1 VVCVDQHACLPA
13 WQPLDSQRAGK
24 AHERAVETV
33 TGNQL
38 GAVSRVLARQI
49 DHIRTLARE
58 IQNGQA
64 VLVSH
69 ERELTTLGKRL
80 YKRLSPNVLVY
91 IDLHQISDP
100 VCGE

>member
-1 VVCVDQHACLPA
+1 VVCVDQDASLPA
-13 WQPLDSQRAGK
+13 RQPLDPQRAGK
-24 AHERAVETV
+24 AHERTVETI
-33 TGNQL
+33 TRNQL

-49 DHIRTLARE
+49 DHIRTLASE

-69 ERELTTLGKRL
+69 ERKLTSLSKRL
-80 YKRLSPNVLVY
+80 YERLSPNVLVY

-100 VCGE
+100 FCGD